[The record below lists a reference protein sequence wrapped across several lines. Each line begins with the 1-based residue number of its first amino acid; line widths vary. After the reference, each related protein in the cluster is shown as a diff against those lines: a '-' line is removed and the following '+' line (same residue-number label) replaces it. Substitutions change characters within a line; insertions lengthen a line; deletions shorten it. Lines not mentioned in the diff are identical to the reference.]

1 MVKHMESNITA
12 DVIDEATTKI
22 VEVDEDGWEVLELPS
37 DDDVEEEVVEMA
49 ELKPLS
55 DDDERAELEA
65 ELARIDASW
74 NHRSEPSASSDDAL
88 NDLESK
94 LSDLDM

>member
-1 MVKHMESNITA
+1 MT
-12 DVIDEATTKI
+12 
-22 VEVDEDGWEVLELPS
+22 
-37 DDDVEEEVVEMA
+37 

-55 DDDERAELEA
+55 DDDERAKLEA

-74 NHRSEPSASSDDAL
+74 DHRSEPSTPSDDAL
-88 NDLESK
+88 SDLESK